1 MSTPTDQ
8 QHMEKIVSL
17 CKRRGFI
24 FQSSEIY
31 GGLNGA
37 WDYGPLGVEL
47 KRNLKNYWWRVM
59 VHERDDVVGMD
70 GAILTHGSV
79 LKASGHI
86 GGFSDPMVDCLITG
100 KRFRADQI
108 QPQSGWVFSFVGA
121 VDNSS
126 LQKLLKEQTV
136 PERSVIWLRIDLA
149 PYLRQVFNNWS
160 FGYDEKARGGYIQLT
175 GSISDQTNAFRVLVK
190 AGIFKAGSVQR
201 FSAMEVGGRP
211 KGFTVSSNRGLNAAI
226 KIGQEFYRKR
236 GIPEPVV
243 VINRVDW
250 VEDSTDYNPENG
262 SLLTRRREFNLMFKT
277 RTGPVEEFANAPM
290 AALPVAGAA
299 EAAPVVGA
307 TGPAAPSP
315 VTTALAEPWAA
326 NRENLTAG
334 TSVLSESAVRA
345 VAEDETSIAY
355 LRPETAQ
362 SIFVQFKNILEVSR
376 KKLPFG
382 IAQIGKAFRNEINPR
397 NFTFRSR
404 EFEQMELEYFC
415 RPEQGMELLEYWK
428 EERLKFYENIGIS
441 RANLHVRNVPNEER
455 AFYSKGTYDIEYDFP
470 FGRQELEGVAYR
482 TDYDL
487 SQHQKASG
495 KSLEYF
501 DEEMKQRFVPH
512 VVEPSAGVD
521 RTVLALICEAYSED
535 EAPDEKGK
543 METRIVLRF
552 RPRIAPIKCAVFPLL
567 KNKEPLVAKA
577 KEIVALLRP
586 DMTVFYDES
595 GAIGRR
601 YRRQDEIGTPFGVTI
616 DFETLGEKDRALRDT
631 VTLRD
636 RDSMKQER
644 VKISDLLE
652 LLSVRIA

>member
-1 MSTPTDQ
+1 MTMSGPTDAQ
-8 QHMEKIVSL
+8 RMEKIVSL

-31 GGLNGA
+31 GELNGA

-70 GAILTHGSV
+70 GAILTHPAV
-79 LKASGHI
+79 LEASGHL
-86 GGFSDPMVDCLITG
+86 GGFSDQFVDCFVTG
-100 KRFRADQI
+100 KRFRVDEI
-108 QPQSGWVFSFVGA
+108 QPQSGIVYRFAGALERHALAKLQGEGVNVDLFSQDPIPPLRWATGR
-121 VDNSS
+121 
-126 LQKLLKEQTV
+126 
-136 PERSVIWLRIDLA
+136 ERAPGLRLSFSVVA
-149 PYLRQVFNNWS
+149 TS
-160 FGYDEKARGGYIQLT
+160 A
-175 GSISDQTNAFRVLVK
+175 ISPKRAKTT
-190 AGIFKAGSVQR
+190 
-201 FSAMEVGGRP
+201 AM
-211 KGFTVSSNRGLNAAI
+211 
-226 KIGQEFYRKR
+226 EFYRRR
-236 GIPEPVV
+236 GIADPVLFGEREA
-243 VINRVDW
+243 RV
-250 VEDSTDYNPENG
+250 ENTTRYNPENG
-262 SLLTRRREFNLMFKT
+262 SLLTEPRSFKLMFET
-277 RTGPVEEFANAPM
+277 QTG
-290 AALPVAGAA
+290 ALNEHSSGRVMPVAPA
-299 EAAPVVGA
+299 GA
-307 TGPAAPSP
+307 TGPVTPPEP
-315 VTTALAEPWAA
+315 VKFVTSSEKQAVDVKGTPEAEDTAL
-326 NRENLTAG
+326 
-334 TSVLSESAVRA
+334 
-345 VAEDETSIAY
+345 AY

-376 KKLPFG
+376 KRLPFG

-415 RPEQGMELLEYWK
+415 QAEQGMKLLDYWK
-428 EERLKFYENIGIS
+428 EERLKFYESIGIA
-441 RANLHVRNVPNEER
+441 REKLHVLTVPDEER

-487 SQHQKASG
+487 SQHQKSSG

-501 DEEMKQRFVPH
+501 DEETKQKFIPH

-521 RTVLALICEAYSED
+521 RTVLALICVAYSED
-535 EAPDEKGK
+535 EAPDDKGK

-552 RPRIAPIKCAVFPLL
+552 HPRMAPIKCAIFPLL

-577 KEIVALLRP
+577 KEIVALLRSH
-586 DMTVFYDES
+586 MTVFYDES

-601 YRRQDEIGTPFGVTI
+601 YRRQDEIGTPFGVTV
-616 DFETLGEKDRALRDT
+616 DFETLGEKDPALRDT

-644 VKISDLLE
+644 VAIQDLPATLRERIS
-652 LLSVRIA
+652 

>member
-1 MSTPTDQ
+1 
-8 QHMEKIVSL
+8 MEKIVSL

-59 VHERDDVVGMD
+59 VHERDDIVGMD
-70 GAILTHGSV
+70 GAILMNRTV
-79 LKASGHI
+79 WKASGHEDT
-86 GGFSDPMVDCLITG
+86 FSDPMVDC
-100 KRFRADQI
+100 
-108 QPQSGWVFSFVGA
+108 
-121 VDNSS
+121 
-126 LQKLLKEQTV
+126 
-136 PERSVIWLRIDLA
+136 RSC
-149 PYLRQVFNNWS
+149 
-160 FGYDEKARGGYIQLT
+160 KARLRTDQVIDKGKGKQCPVCGGKDLT
-175 GSISDQTNAFRVLVK
+175 
-190 AGIFKAGSVQR
+190 
-201 FSAMEVGGRP
+201 
-211 KGFTVSSNRGLNAAI
+211 
-226 KIGQEFYRKR
+226 
-236 GIPEPVV
+236 EP
-243 VINRVDW
+243 RA
-250 VEDSTDYNPENG
+250 
-262 SLLTRRREFNLMFKT
+262 FNLMFKT
-277 RTGPVEEFANAPM
+277 Y
-290 AALPVAGAA
+290 
-299 EAAPVVGA
+299 VGA
-307 TGPAAPSP
+307 T
-315 VTTALAEPWAA
+315 
-326 NRENLTAG
+326 
-334 TSVLSESAVRA
+334 
-345 VAEDETSIAY
+345 EDESSVTY

-362 SIFVQFKNILEVSR
+362 AIFVQFKNVLDTSR
-376 KKLPFG
+376 RKLPFG

-415 RPEQGMELLEYWK
+415 RAEQGMKLLEYWK
-428 EERLKFYENIGIS
+428 EERLKFYENIGIPRS
-441 RANLHVRNVPNEER
+441 KLHVLTVPDEER

-487 SQHQKASG
+487 TQHQNASG

-501 DEEMKQRFVPH
+501 DEETKQKFIPH

-521 RTVLALICEAYSED
+521 RTVLALICEAYAED

-552 RPRIAPIKCAVFPLL
+552 HPRLAPIKCAVFPLL

-577 KEIVALLRP
+577 KEIVDLLRP
-586 DMTVFYDES
+586 HMTVFYDES

-601 YRRQDEIGTPFGVTI
+601 YRRQDEVGTPFCITV
-616 DFETLGEKDRALRDT
+616 DFETLGEKDPALRDT

-644 VKISDLLE
+644 LAIKDLA
-652 LLSVRIA
+652 SVLIARIY

>member
-1 MSTPTDQ
+1 MPTDVQ
-8 QHMEKIVSL
+8 RPPSPSSGAARMEKIVSL

-70 GAILTHGSV
+70 GSILMNRAV
-79 LKASGHI
+79 WKASGHEDT
-86 GGFSDPMVDCLITG
+86 FSDPMVDCRVCKT
-100 KRFRADQI
+100 RMRADQVI
-108 QPQSGWVFSFVGA
+108 EKKGA
-121 VDNSS
+121 RQCPNCGS
-126 LQKLLKEQTV
+126 K
-136 PERSVIWLRIDLA
+136 DLTE
-149 PYLRQVFNNWS
+149 P
-160 FGYDEKARGGYIQLT
+160 
-175 GSISDQTNAFRVLVK
+175 
-190 AGIFKAGSVQR
+190 
-201 FSAMEVGGRP
+201 RP
-211 KGFTVSSNRGLNAAI
+211 FH
-226 KIGQEFYRKR
+226 
-236 GIPEPVV
+236 
-243 VINRVDW
+243 
-250 VEDSTDYNPENG
+250 
-262 SLLTRRREFNLMFKT
+262 LMFKT
-277 RTGPVEEFANAPM
+277 Y
-290 AALPVAGAA
+290 
-299 EAAPVVGA
+299 VGA
-307 TGPAAPSP
+307 TEEEPSI
-315 VTTALAEPWAA
+315 T
-326 NRENLTAG
+326 
-334 TSVLSESAVRA
+334 
-345 VAEDETSIAY
+345 Y

-362 SIFVQFKNILEVSR
+362 SIFVQFKNVLEVSR

-415 RPEQGMELLEYWK
+415 RPEQGMELFEYWK
-428 EERLKFYENIGIS
+428 EERLKFYDNIGIS
-441 RANLHVRNVPNEER
+441 RVNLQVRNVSNEER

-501 DEEMKQRFVPH
+501 DEETKEKLIPH

-521 RTVLALICEAYSED
+521 RTLLALICEAYAED
-535 EAPDEKGK
+535 QAPNDKGE
-543 METRIVLRF
+543 MEIRTVLRF
-552 RPRIAPIKCAVFPLL
+552 HPRIAPIKCAIFPLL
-567 KNKEPLVAKA
+567 RNKERLVAKA
-577 KEIVALLRP
+577 KEIVDLLRP
-586 DMTVFYDES
+586 HMFVFYDES

-601 YRRQDEIGTPFGVTI
+601 YRRQDEIGTPFGVTV
-616 DFETLGEKDRALRDT
+616 DFETLGEKDPALRET

-644 VKISDLLE
+644 VEIKGLPDI
-652 LLSVRIA
+652 LSSRIA

>member
-1 MSTPTDQ
+1 MSTPSDSQ
-8 QHMEKIVSL
+8 RPPSPSYGAARMEKIVSL

-31 GGLNGA
+31 GGLNGL

-70 GAILTHGSV
+70 GSILMNRAV
-79 LKASGHI
+79 WKASGHEDT
-86 GGFSDPMVDCLITG
+86 FSDPMVDCRSCKARL
-100 KRFRADQI
+100 RADQ
-108 QPQSGWVFSFVGA
+108 
-121 VDNSS
+121 
-126 LQKLLKEQTV
+126 
-136 PERSVIWLRIDLA
+136 VIDKGKGRQCPVCGGKDL
-149 PYLRQVFNNWS
+149 
-160 FGYDEKARGGYIQLT
+160 T
-175 GSISDQTNAFRVLVK
+175 
-190 AGIFKAGSVQR
+190 
-201 FSAMEVGGRP
+201 
-211 KGFTVSSNRGLNAAI
+211 
-226 KIGQEFYRKR
+226 
-236 GIPEPVV
+236 EP
-243 VINRVDW
+243 RA
-250 VEDSTDYNPENG
+250 
-262 SLLTRRREFNLMFKT
+262 FNLMFKT
-277 RTGPVEEFANAPM
+277 Y
-290 AALPVAGAA
+290 
-299 EAAPVVGA
+299 VGA
-307 TGPAAPSP
+307 T
-315 VTTALAEPWAA
+315 
-326 NRENLTAG
+326 
-334 TSVLSESAVRA
+334 
-345 VAEDETSIAY
+345 EDESSVTY

-362 SIFVQFKNILEVSR
+362 AIFVQFKNVLEVSR

-415 RPEQGMELLEYWK
+415 RAEEGMKLLEYWK
-428 EERLKFYENIGIS
+428 DERLKFYQNIGIA
-441 RANLHVRNVPNEER
+441 RDKLHVLTVPDEER

-501 DEEMKQRFVPH
+501 DEETKQKFIPH

-543 METRIVLRF
+543 METRVVLRF
-552 RPRIAPIKCAVFPLL
+552 HPRIAPIKCAVFPLL

-577 KEIVALLRP
+577 KAIVDLLRP
-586 DMTVFYDES
+586 HMFVFYDES

-601 YRRQDEIGTPFGVTI
+601 YRRQDEIGTPFGVTV
-616 DFETLGEKDRALRDT
+616 DFETLGEKEASLRDT
-631 VTLRD
+631 VTLRE
-636 RDSMKQER
+636 RDSMKQAR
-644 VKISDLLE
+644 VAIKDLSSILVSRIS
-652 LLSVRIA
+652 